1 MTYKTNKSKDTF
13 QHFDKEQTAH
23 EVRRMKKQRL
33 LKQQAKELEQ
43 EMKPDDNIKTYV
55 RKHSIS

>member
-1 MTYKTNKSKDTF
+1 
-13 QHFDKEQTAH
+13 
-23 EVRRMKKQRL
+23 MKKQRL